1 MFRRCRKYDGA
12 EISVDYN
19 FFSENSA
26 NLGVYDEII
35 DTLIDFLLKFTN
47 VKYPENIHTRS
58 DLPPHTPLGPRI
70 RISKANRYAVA

>member
-35 DTLIDFLLKFTN
+35 DILIDFLPKN
-47 VKYPENIHTRS
+47 
-58 DLPPHTPLGPRI
+58 
-70 RISKANRYAVA
+70 